1 MLLKIAGLF
10 FVALAFIG
18 AFLPLLPTTP
28 FLLVAA
34 ACFAKSSP
42 RMHKMLLANKVF
54 GPMIYHWEQS
64 RSIPK
69 RAKIVSLSSIVI
81 ATLWSCYI
89 LPSLALKLLVV
100 GLVAWPFVFL
110 WRLPLSDGNT
120 EIITSNTP
128 EQNKSNQ
135 GKSDLGK
142 SDLGKSDQD
151 KPAES
156 QSAEEN

>member
-1 MLLKIAGLF
+1 MLLKITGIF

-54 GPMIYHWEQS
+54 GPMIYHWQQS

-89 LPSLALKLLVV
+89 LPALWMKVFVVVLVT
-100 GLVAWPFVFL
+100 WPFIFL
-110 WRLPLSDGNT
+110 WRLPLSDSN
-120 EIITSNTP
+120 NTP
-128 EQNKSNQ
+128 FT
-135 GKSDLGK
+135 SDT
-142 SDLGKSDQD
+142 
-151 KPAES
+151 
-156 QSAEEN
+156 SA

>member
-1 MLLKIAGLF
+1 MLLKITGIF
-10 FVALAFIG
+10 FVALAFLG

-42 RMHKMLLANKVF
+42 RMHKMLLANKIF

-69 RAKIVSLSSIVI
+69 RAKIVSLTSIII

-89 LPSLALKLLVV
+89 LPSLALKALVV
-100 GLVAWPFVFL
+100 ALVAWPFVFL
-110 WRLPLSDGNT
+110 WRLPLSDGNAKALA
-120 EIITSNTP
+120 
-128 EQNKSNQ
+128 NKGS
-135 GKSDLGK
+135 GK
-142 SDLGKSDQD
+142 
-151 KPAES
+151 ES
-156 QSAEEN
+156 SEKD

>member
-1 MLLKIAGLF
+1 MLLKITGIF

-54 GPMIYHWEQS
+54 GPMIYHWQQS

-69 RAKIVSLSSIVI
+69 RAKIISLSSIVI

-89 LPSLALKLLVV
+89 LPALWMKVFVVVLVT
-100 GLVAWPFVFL
+100 WPFIFL
-110 WRLPLSDGNT
+110 WRLPLSDSN
-120 EIITSNTP
+120 NTP
-128 EQNKSNQ
+128 FT
-135 GKSDLGK
+135 SDT
-142 SDLGKSDQD
+142 
-151 KPAES
+151 
-156 QSAEEN
+156 SA

>member
-1 MLLKIAGLF
+1 MLLKIAGVF

-54 GPMIYHWEQS
+54 GPMIYHWQQS

-69 RAKIVSLSSIVI
+69 RAKIIALSSMII
-81 ATLWSCYI
+81 AVAWSCYV
-89 LPSLALKLLVV
+89 LPALWLKLLVV
-100 GLVAWPFVFL
+100 GLVLWPFIFL
-110 WRLPLSDGNT
+110 WRLPISDGNNAP
-120 EIITSNTP
+120 I
-128 EQNKSNQ
+128 
-135 GKSDLGK
+135 
-142 SDLGKSDQD
+142 
-151 KPAES
+151 
-156 QSAEEN
+156 SAKTKRAQAQRENNLRP

>member
-1 MLLKIAGLF
+1 MLLKLTGIF

-54 GPMIYHWEQS
+54 GPMIYHWQQS

-89 LPSLALKLLVV
+89 LPALWMKVLVV
-100 GLVAWPFVFL
+100 VLVTWPFIFL
-110 WRLPLSDGNT
+110 WRLPLSDGNNAPFP
-120 EIITSNTP
+120 SNTP
-128 EQNKSNQ
+128 E
-135 GKSDLGK
+135 
-142 SDLGKSDQD
+142 
-151 KPAES
+151 
-156 QSAEEN
+156 

>member
-42 RMHKMLLANKVF
+42 RMHKILLANKVF

-110 WRLPLSDGNT
+110 WRLPLSDGNK
-120 EIITSNTP
+120 EMIAGKAP
-128 EQNKSNQ
+128 EQSNPNQ
-135 GKSDLGK
+135 GQ
-142 SDLGKSDQD
+142 SDQD
-151 KPAES
+151 TPTKS
-156 QSAEEN
+156 QSVEEK